1 MKHLRVLLGSLG
13 IHMRIEEFRKGFMK
27 KEELEIRL
35 KRWGRFCR
43 APVNKIGY
51 CRSDIHRIVTSRESR
66 EAGKA

>member
-1 MKHLRVLLGSLG
+1 
-13 IHMRIEEFRKGFMK
+13 MRIEEFRKGFMK

-51 CRSDIHRIVTSRESR
+51 CRSDIHRIGTSRESR